1 MKNPLGRLQ
10 SPQIFFVRIWTPP
23 FIRSAHLRPKKI
35 YACHKFFYGLRA
47 KTFFKSFRQPT
58 MMSRRPASSVF
69 LHGRVK
75 ECSRPA
81 AVYKFSDPSRKFRP
95 TLRNPWDDNTVGA
108 GGLHFISGARRGMNE
123 LRLQGRPTVQHHPI
137 YSRTTWEQKNSN
149 RMMQL
154 IKLILDGESGLCHV
168 VGPVHDIRL
177 MNSLSC

>member
-95 TLRNPWDDNTVGA
+95 TLRNPWDDNTSRRWWSSFYKWGASRNERALTARPPHGTVPCCVIPHHVGIKN
-108 GGLHFISGARRGMNE
+108 HNK
-123 LRLQGRPTVQHHPI
+123 
-137 YSRTTWEQKNSN
+137 EQKNYV
-149 RMMQL
+149 R
-154 IKLILDGESGLCHV
+154 
-168 VGPVHDIRL
+168 
-177 MNSLSC
+177 